1 MLIWIIVLLLL
12 AIFAVLLGKFC
23 LKIVQQSRVGVV
35 ERLGSFHKIAH
46 SGINFIMPFT
56 DTMVSELDMKE
67 QVRDFEPQQV
77 ITKDNVKMLIN
88 TIVYYQITDPVK
100 VQYEI
105 SNVESAIENL
115 TATTLRNVIG
125 EMELDET
132 LNSRDTVNSKLR
144 LILDEATD
152 KWGVKVNR
160 VELKDIA
167 PPEDI
172 LDAMETQ
179 MKAER
184 EKRAGILLA
193 EGKREAAI
201 RAAEGEREAEIAR
214 AEGEKMAAILRAQG
228 EAEKIRVVEQARAD
242 MIKEVYKAIHEGAPD
257 ERIIALQY
265 LETLEKIADGQ
276 ASKIYMPLQ
285 WGEVLAN
292 LGNFLDLKNG
302 FK

>member
-201 RAAEGEREAEIAR
+201 RAAEGERKAEIAR